1 MTNANGKGEHFVPNH
16 IGTQSRGFGGN
27 KGKKMQD
34 TSGKH
39 AQVIQTKG
47 GRLLLCISTGRA
59 TLADSINRLKPP
71 KENHRKMDKR
81 SASTGKD
88 TQTRQIA

>member
-1 MTNANGKGEHFVPNH
+1 MMMSKHISHKRNSEHFAPNH
-16 IGTQSRGFGGN
+16 IGTKSRGFGGN

-47 GRLLLCISTGRA
+47 
-59 TLADSINRLKPP
+59 
-71 KENHRKMDKR
+71 E
-81 SASTGKD
+81 
-88 TQTRQIA
+88 